1 MTDSIFFEIGSW
13 IIVTNGLHRI
23 LDNDLSNAL
32 IMLTTTY
39 VDYVVTGLTQE
50 KQFAACPLVHTY
62 SMKDVMTLP
71 AHYMQRLTKIIFFIK
86 VDVHVTCA
94 VAPLLT

>member
-1 MTDSIFFEIGSW
+1 MTDSIHFEIGSW

-32 IMLTTTY
+32 IMLTMTY

-50 KQFAACPLVHTY
+50 KQFAAYPLVHTY
-62 SMKDVMTLP
+62 SMKDVMTLQ
-71 AHYMQRLTKIIFFIK
+71 AHYMQREMMIIFSIK
-86 VDVHVTCA
+86 VDVHVTCVA
-94 VAPLLT
+94 APLRT